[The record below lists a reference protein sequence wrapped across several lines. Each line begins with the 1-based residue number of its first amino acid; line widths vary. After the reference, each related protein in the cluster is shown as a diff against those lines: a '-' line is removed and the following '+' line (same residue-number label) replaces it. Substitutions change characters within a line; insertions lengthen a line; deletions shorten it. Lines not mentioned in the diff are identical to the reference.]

1 MVGGQRE
8 VKERQRE
15 GKERQWKDSG
25 RAVEG
30 QPEGQGKAHRIHSVC
45 GRKTCAAA
53 PQAKASVFGRVAAG
67 AQGKAEGTLPKSV
80 PSGVFSS
87 PSQRVQ
93 SELQPSGDGRSSR
106 RRTGIDQWNFEE
118 LEQSSTATM
127 GEGGRERRG
136 RRSSRRSRKQQRE
149 EQGGLPK
156 SATAVESIAA
166 AAVGLQTGG
175 DGGRGSA
182 SQSFNAGADTQ

>member
-1 MVGGQRE
+1 MPGEVDQKTGLDSCRQRERRREVKGRVVGGQRE

-80 PSGVFSS
+80 PSEVFSS
-87 PSQRVQ
+87 PSPVR
-93 SELQPSGDGRSSR
+93 
-106 RRTGIDQWNFEE
+106 
-118 LEQSSTATM
+118 
-127 GEGGRERRG
+127 
-136 RRSSRRSRKQQRE
+136 
-149 EQGGLPK
+149 
-156 SATAVESIAA
+156 AA
-166 AAVGLQTGG
+166 AL
-175 DGGRGSA
+175 
-182 SQSFNAGADTQ
+182 